1 MNETYILS
9 LIGSIYR
16 HGNRFIESELRKRDI
31 RDIAPSHGD
40 ILFQLFQHESLTMQ
54 ELSKKIDRDK
64 STVTV
69 LVDKLVKRGYV
80 EKQKD
85 FQDARIYRLSLTEQ
99 GRNLR
104 AIFEE
109 ISDCLLAEVYKNFSS
124 EEKRQIMQLLQKIQ
138 L

>member
-1 MNETYILS
+1 MWCMNETYILS
-9 LIGSIYR
+9 LIARIQR

-40 ILFQLFQHESLTMQ
+40 ILFQLYQHDSLTMQ
-54 ELSKKIDRDK
+54 ALSKKIDRDK

-80 EKQKD
+80 EKSRD
-85 FQDARIYRLSLTEQ
+85 SHDARVFRLILTDQ

-109 ISDCLLAEVYKNFSS
+109 ISDDLIA
-124 EEKRQIMQLLQKIQ
+124 
-138 L
+138 

>member
-1 MNETYILS
+1 
-9 LIGSIYR
+9 
-16 HGNRFIESELRKRDI
+16 
-31 RDIAPSHGD
+31 HGD
-40 ILFQLFQHESLTMQ
+40 ILFQLYQHDSLTMQ

-80 EKQKD
+80 EKGKD
-85 FQDARIYRLSLTEQ
+85 RQDARVFRLTLTDQ
-99 GRNLR
+99 GRSLR

-109 ISDCLLAEVYKNFSS
+109 ISDSLIAEIYKNFTS
-124 EEKRQIMQLLQKIQ
+124 EEKQQIMQLLQKIQ